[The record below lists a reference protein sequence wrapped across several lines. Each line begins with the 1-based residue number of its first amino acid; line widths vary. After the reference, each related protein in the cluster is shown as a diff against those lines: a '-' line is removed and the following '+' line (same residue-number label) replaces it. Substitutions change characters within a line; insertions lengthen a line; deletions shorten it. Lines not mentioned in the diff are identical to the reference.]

1 MSRKDQLKTVAEQL
15 SDNMSQKTGE
25 SAARTK
31 DRHAQK
37 RKLLAQHN
45 HDLSDTSDLNANVT
59 SEDEVQAAIQL
70 HK

>member
-31 DRHAQK
+31 DRHA
-37 RKLLAQHN
+37 
-45 HDLSDTSDLNANVT
+45 
-59 SEDEVQAAIQL
+59 
-70 HK
+70 